1 MLKLKYAV
9 AVFAVLAATA
19 HADDSGVR
27 TIDIDANTKW
37 VNVTDGE
44 TVQIKANG
52 QVFTWHVSVWPN
64 RSSIELSKVAPEGV
78 NVGSVRAY
86 VAPNPLYR
94 N

>member
-1 MLKLKYAV
+1 
-9 AVFAVLAATA
+9 
-19 HADDSGVR
+19 
-27 TIDIDANTKW
+27 
-37 VNVTDGE
+37 
-44 TVQIKANG
+44 VQIKADG
-52 QVFTWHVSVWPN
+52 QEFTWHVAVWPN